1 MKGRIARFY
10 EALAE
15 PLIPWTRILLLLA
28 LLPLAWGATQ
38 RLWTIEFFAPQ
49 YPKGLQLH
57 VYSYSISGGND
68 GVDLTEIN
76 TLNHYVGMRALDPA
90 DFADLDFMPFAI
102 GALLLLGLRVAA
114 IGDVRSLVDLAV
126 LTGYFGV
133 FGIARFVYMLYTYG
147 HDLDPRAP
155 IEMAGFMPPVWG
167 TRTIANFTVSSFP
180 SLGTILISIFGA
192 TVVLLALWQVWRGA
206 QGPAQGSSLAG
217 R

>member
-76 TLNHYVGMRALDPA
+76 TLNHYFGMRALDPA

-192 TVVLLALWQVWRGA
+192 TVVLLALWQLWRGA
-206 QGPAQGSSLAG
+206 QGQAQGSSLAG

>member
-10 EALAE
+10 EVLAQ

-57 VYSYSISGGND
+57 VYSYSISGGNE

-126 LTGYFGV
+126 LTSYFGV
-133 FGIARFVYMLYTYG
+133 FGIARFGYMLYTYG

-192 TVVLLALWQVWRGA
+192 TVVLLALWQLWRGA
-206 QGPAQGSSLAG
+206 RDPVPAA
-217 R
+217 

>member
-57 VYSYSISGGND
+57 VYSYSISGGNE

-126 LTGYFGV
+126 LTSYFGV

>member
-1 MKGRIARFY
+1 
-10 EALAE
+10 
-15 PLIPWTRILLLLA
+15 
-28 LLPLAWGATQ
+28 
-38 RLWTIEFFAPQ
+38 
-49 YPKGLQLH
+49 
-57 VYSYSISGGND
+57 
-68 GVDLTEIN
+68 
-76 TLNHYVGMRALDPA
+76 
-90 DFADLDFMPFAI
+90 MPFAI

-126 LTGYFGV
+126 LTSYFGV